1 MTNRMI
7 KKNFTKLV
15 TQSYSDEGYLD
26 AKTVDQITE
35 HMNRKTLKEYL
46 RVLKQE
52 EKKRQVIVNSPTP
65 LSQADREKMQAQF
78 PTKKIIYM
86 IDPEMISG
94 VQVVNNDEEFEISL
108 NQTFDD
114 IINHLS
120 KYD

>member
-1 MTNRMI
+1 MI

-15 TQSYSDEGYLD
+15 AHSYTDEGYLD
-26 AKTVDQITE
+26 EKTIDQITE

-65 LSQADREKMQAQF
+65 LTPEDRAKMQAQF
-78 PTKKIIYM
+78 PTKKIFYM

-94 VQVVNNDEEFEISL
+94 IQVVNNDEELEISL